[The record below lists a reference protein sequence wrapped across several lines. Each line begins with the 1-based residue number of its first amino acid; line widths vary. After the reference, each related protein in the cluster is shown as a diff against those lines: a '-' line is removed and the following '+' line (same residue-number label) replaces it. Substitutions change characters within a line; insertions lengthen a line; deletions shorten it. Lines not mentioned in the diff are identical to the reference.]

1 MKYKHV
7 GILLVIVAAVSA
19 AVTRYYYPKIEYK
32 NQEVIVEVIKTDVRT
47 IIKEIIRPDGTKET
61 ITDTTDKSTRKETE
75 KKQTLI
81 FGKSQWFFGLTAQK
95 DFKSSDLGYQLSVAK
110 RQVGPFYL
118 IGQLG
123 YKKNETSIGAGIGME
138 F

>member
-1 MKYKHV
+1 MQAKHV

-32 NQEVIVEVIKTDVRT
+32 NQTVVKEVVRNDIRT
-47 IIKEIIRPDGTKET
+47 IVKEIVRNDGSKET
-61 ITDTTDKSTRKETE
+61 VTETTDKSIRRETE
-75 KKQTLI
+75 KKEVLI
-81 FGKSQWFFGLTAQK
+81 FGKSQWFFGLTAQR
-95 DFKSSDLGYQLSVAK
+95 DFKNSDTGYQLSVAK

-123 YKKNETSIGAGIGME
+123 YKNNETSIGAGIGFE